1 MVIVITDGYTLNPGD
16 LSWDAFKQIGE
27 VKYYDRTGA
36 GDITERCREATIIIT
51 NKTPLSA
58 EAIEAASKLKVIAV
72 TATGYN
78 IIDTSAAKQ
87 KGIIVCNVPEY
98 GTDSVAQHTIALLL
112 ELTNSTGIHSQSV
125 LKGEWEKSIDWS
137 YTKKPVTE
145 LSGKTIGIV
154 GFGRIGR
161 RVAEISKAF
170 GMKVIAVTKHPFT
183 KTEGGDKKY
192 FVDNLYGID
201 KLSEVIQRAD
211 FTSIHT
217 PLNKETENMIGST
230 ELDLMKRSSYLINV
244 ARAQVVKKDA
254 LLKSLKDGKI
264 AGAAF
269 DVFWKEPVD
278 SKDEL
283 LKLDNF
289 LLTPHIAGWT
299 HEAIYSITDIIFI
312 NIERVL
318 RGQLPL
324 TLVNKV
330 DDNL

>member
-1 MVIVITDGYTLNPGD
+1 MIQNLE
-16 LSWDAFKQIGE
+16 FKQQIARKAERSNIHIEFIDYNESLLPQVQDTDILINSFDKIDKSFIESCPNLKLVQQSGIG
-27 VKYYDRTGA
+27 VDGI
-36 GDITERCREATIIIT
+36 DIDYCS
-51 NKTPLSA
+51 KK
-58 EAIEAASKLKVIAV
+58 AIYVA
-72 TATGYN
+72 
-78 IIDTSAAKQ
+78 
-87 KGIIVCNVPEY
+87 NVPMANAI
-98 GTDSVAQHTIALLL
+98 SVAEHTFLLML
-112 ELTNSTGIHSQSV
+112 YLVKNIKINLFDSQTNTSSFIRRQQDRMGSELLGKTLLIIGLVVTGI
-125 LKGEWEKSIDWS
+125 E
-137 YTKKPVTE
+137 
-145 LSGKTIGIV
+145 
-154 GFGRIGR
+154 
-161 RVAEISKAF
+161 VAKRAKAF

-217 PLNKETENMIGST
+217 PLNKETEDMIGST

-244 ARAQVVKKDA
+244 ARAQVVNKDA

-278 SKDEL
+278 PKDEL
-283 LKLDNF
+283 LQLDNF

-299 HEAIYSITDIIFI
+299 HEAIDSISDIIFI

-330 DDNL
+330 DENL

>member
-1 MVIVITDGYTLNPGD
+1 MIHNLE
-16 LSWDAFKQIGE
+16 FKQQIARKAEKSNIRIEFIDYDESLVPQIQDSDILINSFDKIDKSFIDSCPQLKLVQQSGIG
-27 VKYYDRTGA
+27 VDGI
-36 GDITERCREATIIIT
+36 DIDYCSR
-51 NKTPLSA
+51 
-58 EAIEAASKLKVIAV
+58 
-72 TATGYN
+72 
-78 IIDTSAAKQ
+78 
-87 KGIIVCNVPEY
+87 KGIYVANVPMANAI
-98 GTDSVAQHTIALLL
+98 SVAEHTFLLML
-112 ELTNSTGIHSQSV
+112 YLVKNIKINLFNSQANTSSFVRRQQDRMGSELLGKTLLIIGLGVTGI
-125 LKGEWEKSIDWS
+125 E
-137 YTKKPVTE
+137 
-145 LSGKTIGIV
+145 
-154 GFGRIGR
+154 
-161 RVAEISKAF
+161 VAKRAKAF

-192 FVDNLYGID
+192 FVDNLYGVD

-211 FTSIHT
+211 ITSIHV
-217 PLNKETENMIGST
+217 PLKRETENMIGSD
-230 ELDLMKRSSYLINV
+230 ELKLMKQSAYLINV
-244 ARAQVVKKDA
+244 ARAQVVNKDA
-254 LLKSLKDGKI
+254 LLKSLKEGNI

-299 HEAIYSITDIIFI
+299 HEAIDSITDIIFI

-330 DDNL
+330 DDSL

>member
-1 MVIVITDGYTLNPGD
+1 MIQNLE
-16 LSWDAFKQIGE
+16 FKQQIARKAEKSNIRIEFIDYVESIIPQIQDSDILINSFDKIDKSFIDSCPQLKLVQQSGIG
-27 VKYYDRTGA
+27 VDGI
-36 GDITERCREATIIIT
+36 DIDYCSR
-51 NKTPLSA
+51 
-58 EAIEAASKLKVIAV
+58 
-72 TATGYN
+72 
-78 IIDTSAAKQ
+78 
-87 KGIIVCNVPEY
+87 KGIYVANVPMANAI
-98 GTDSVAQHTIALLL
+98 SVAEHTFLLML
-112 ELTNSTGIHSQSV
+112 YLVKNIKINLFNSQANTSSFVRRQQDRMGSELLGKTLLIIGLGVTGI
-125 LKGEWEKSIDWS
+125 E
-137 YTKKPVTE
+137 
-145 LSGKTIGIV
+145 
-154 GFGRIGR
+154 
-161 RVAEISKAF
+161 VAKRAKAF

-192 FVDNLYGID
+192 FVDNLYGVD

-211 FTSIHT
+211 ITSIHV
-217 PLNKETENMIGST
+217 PLNRETENMIGSD
-230 ELDLMKRSSYLINV
+230 ELKLMKPSAYLINA
-244 ARAQVVKKDA
+244 ARAQVVNKDA
-254 LLKSLKDGKI
+254 LLKSLKEGNI

-299 HEAIYSITDIIFI
+299 HEAIDSITDIIFI

-330 DDNL
+330 DDSL

>member
-1 MVIVITDGYTLNPGD
+1 MIQNLE
-16 LSWDAFKQIGE
+16 FKQQIARKAESSNIHIEFIDYNESLLPQVQDTDILINSFDKIYKSFIDSCPNLKLVQQSGIG
-27 VKYYDRTGA
+27 VDGI
-36 GDITERCREATIIIT
+36 DIDYCSR
-51 NKTPLSA
+51 
-58 EAIEAASKLKVIAV
+58 
-72 TATGYN
+72 
-78 IIDTSAAKQ
+78 
-87 KGIIVCNVPEY
+87 KGIYVANVPMANAI
-98 GTDSVAQHTIALLL
+98 SVAEHTFLLML
-112 ELTNSTGIHSQSV
+112 YLVKNIKINLFDSQANTSSFVRRQQDRMGSELLGKTLLIIGLGVTGI
-125 LKGEWEKSIDWS
+125 E
-137 YTKKPVTE
+137 
-145 LSGKTIGIV
+145 
-154 GFGRIGR
+154 
-161 RVAEISKAF
+161 VAKRAKAF

-192 FVDNLYGID
+192 FVDNLYGVD
-201 KLSEVIQRAD
+201 KLTEVIQRAD
-211 FTSIHT
+211 ITSIHV
-217 PLNKETENMIGST
+217 PLKRETENMIGSD
-230 ELDLMKRSSYLINV
+230 ELKLMKQSAYLINV
-244 ARAQVVKKDA
+244 ARAQVVNKDA
-254 LLKSLKDGKI
+254 LLKSLKEGNI

-299 HEAIYSITDIIFI
+299 HEAIDSITDIIFI

>member
-1 MVIVITDGYTLNPGD
+1 MIQNLE
-16 LSWDAFKQIGE
+16 FKQQIARKAERSNIPIEFIDYNESLLPQVQDTDILINSFDKIDKSLIDACPNLKLVQQSGIGI
-27 VKYYDRTGA
+27 DGI
-36 GDITERCREATIIIT
+36 DIDYC
-51 NKTPLSA
+51 
-58 EAIEAASKLKVIAV
+58 SK
-72 TATGYN
+72 
-78 IIDTSAAKQ
+78 
-87 KGIIVCNVPEY
+87 KGIYVANVPMANAI
-98 GTDSVAQHTIALLL
+98 SVAEHTFLLML
-112 ELTNSTGIHSQSV
+112 YLVKNIKINLFDSQTNTSSFIRRQQDRMGSELLGKTLLIIGLGVTGI
-125 LKGEWEKSIDWS
+125 E
-137 YTKKPVTE
+137 
-145 LSGKTIGIV
+145 
-154 GFGRIGR
+154 
-161 RVAEISKAF
+161 VAKRAKAF

-230 ELDLMKRSSYLINV
+230 ELDLMNRSSYLINV
-244 ARAQVVKKDA
+244 ARAQVVNKDA

-278 SKDEL
+278 LKDEL
-283 LKLDNF
+283 LQLDNF

-299 HEAIYSITDIIFI
+299 HEAIDSISDIIFI

-330 DDNL
+330 DENL

>member
-1 MVIVITDGYTLNPGD
+1 MIQNLE
-16 LSWDAFKQIGE
+16 FKQQIARKAERSNIRIEFIDYNESLLPQVQDTDILINSFDKIDKSFIDSCPNIKLVQQSGIG
-27 VKYYDRTGA
+27 VDGI
-36 GDITERCREATIIIT
+36 DIEYC
-51 NKTPLSA
+51 
-58 EAIEAASKLKVIAV
+58 SK
-72 TATGYN
+72 
-78 IIDTSAAKQ
+78 
-87 KGIIVCNVPEY
+87 KGIYVANVPMANAI
-98 GTDSVAQHTIALLL
+98 SVAEHTFLLML
-112 ELTNSTGIHSQSV
+112 YMVKNIKINLFDSQTNTSSFIRRQQDRMGSELLGKTLLIIGLGVTGI
-125 LKGEWEKSIDWS
+125 E
-137 YTKKPVTE
+137 
-145 LSGKTIGIV
+145 
-154 GFGRIGR
+154 
-161 RVAEISKAF
+161 VAKRAKAF

-211 FTSIHT
+211 LISIHT

-244 ARAQVVKKDA
+244 ARAQVVNKDA

-269 DVFWKEPVD
+269 DVFWKEPAD
-278 SKDEL
+278 PKDEL
-283 LKLDNF
+283 LQLDNF

-299 HEAIYSITDIIFI
+299 HEAIDSISDIIFI

-330 DDNL
+330 DENL

>member
-1 MVIVITDGYTLNPGD
+1 MIQNLE
-16 LSWDAFKQIGE
+16 FKQQIARKAEKSNIRIEFIDYDESIIPQIQDSDILINSFDKIDKSFIDSCPQLKLVQQSGIG
-27 VKYYDRTGA
+27 VDGI
-36 GDITERCREATIIIT
+36 DIDYCSR
-51 NKTPLSA
+51 
-58 EAIEAASKLKVIAV
+58 
-72 TATGYN
+72 
-78 IIDTSAAKQ
+78 
-87 KGIIVCNVPEY
+87 KGIYVANVPMANAI
-98 GTDSVAQHTIALLL
+98 SVAEHTFLLML
-112 ELTNSTGIHSQSV
+112 YLVKNIKINLFNSQANTSSFVRRQQDRMGSELLGKTLLIIGLGVTGI
-125 LKGEWEKSIDWS
+125 E
-137 YTKKPVTE
+137 
-145 LSGKTIGIV
+145 
-154 GFGRIGR
+154 
-161 RVAEISKAF
+161 VAKRAKAF

-192 FVDNLYGID
+192 FVDNLYGVD

-211 FTSIHT
+211 ITSIHV
-217 PLNKETENMIGST
+217 PLNRETENMIGSD
-230 ELDLMKRSSYLINV
+230 ELKLMKPSAYLINA
-244 ARAQVVKKDA
+244 ARAQVVNKDA
-254 LLKSLKDGKI
+254 LLKSLKEGNI

-299 HEAIYSITDIIFI
+299 HEAIDSITDIIFI

-330 DDNL
+330 NDSL

>member
-1 MVIVITDGYTLNPGD
+1 MIQNPE
-16 LSWDAFKQIGE
+16 FKQQIAKKAEKSNIRIEFINYNESLIPQVQDVDILINSFDKIYKSFIDSCPNLKLVQQSGIG
-27 VKYYDRTGA
+27 VDGI
-36 GDITERCREATIIIT
+36 DIDYCSR
-51 NKTPLSA
+51 
-58 EAIEAASKLKVIAV
+58 
-72 TATGYN
+72 
-78 IIDTSAAKQ
+78 
-87 KGIIVCNVPEY
+87 KGIYVANVPMANAI
-98 GTDSVAQHTIALLL
+98 SVAEHTFLLML
-112 ELTNSTGIHSQSV
+112 YLVKNIKINLFDSQANTSSFVRRQQDRMGSELLGKTLLIIGLGVTGI
-125 LKGEWEKSIDWS
+125 E
-137 YTKKPVTE
+137 
-145 LSGKTIGIV
+145 
-154 GFGRIGR
+154 
-161 RVAEISKAF
+161 VAKRAKAF

-192 FVDNLYGID
+192 FVDNLYGVD
-201 KLSEVIQRAD
+201 KLTEVIQRAD
-211 FTSIHT
+211 ITSIHV
-217 PLNKETENMIGST
+217 PLKRETENMIGSD
-230 ELDLMKRSSYLINV
+230 ELKLMKPSAYLINA
-244 ARAQVVKKDA
+244 ARAQVVNKDA
-254 LLKSLKDGKI
+254 LLKSLKEGNI

-299 HEAIYSITDIIFI
+299 HEAIDSITDIIFI